1 MSEITLYVVSWGCNL
16 FSASVINVQF
26 SYLCCFQL
34 LRKMPFIVNDSK
46 ITVKHCIIKMFSLL
60 YNLSSAK

>member
-1 MSEITLYVVSWGCNL
+1 MFEITLYVVSWGCNL
-16 FSASVINVQF
+16 CSASVINVEF

-34 LRKMPFIVNDSK
+34 LRKMHFIVNDTK

-60 YNLSSAK
+60 YN